1 ALEIAAQASVGRR
14 SLERVAGKREMIE
27 PDGAITGS
35 DELPMTELRHR
46 KTLCLPGQRSLV
58 DAALPRDQM
67 RDVGIPEQRD
77 AVGSEILR
85 AVERVGQVVARL
97 AWQPVHQVEVE
108 RTDASATEQVDAA
121 LDHPQRLDAPN
132 RLLEARSERLHA
144 HACVSC
150 AGRLDNWA
158 PVVGERTRVE
168 LDRD

>member
-1 ALEIAAQASVGRR
+1 VLLVLHEQVGKAADRRRAQPDQDRRLVIGEALEIAAQASVGRR

-46 KTLCLPGQRSLV
+46 KTLCLPGERSLV

-97 AWQPVHQVEVE
+97 AWQP
-108 RTDASATEQVDAA
+108 
-121 LDHPQRLDAPN
+121 
-132 RLLEARSERLHA
+132 
-144 HACVSC
+144 
-150 AGRLDNWA
+150 
-158 PVVGERTRVE
+158 
-168 LDRD
+168 